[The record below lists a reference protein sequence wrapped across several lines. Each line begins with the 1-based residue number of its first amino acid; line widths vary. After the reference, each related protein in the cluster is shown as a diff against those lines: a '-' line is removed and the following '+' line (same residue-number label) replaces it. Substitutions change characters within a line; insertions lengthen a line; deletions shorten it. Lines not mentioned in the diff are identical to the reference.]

1 MKVRFFGSSNCRDCL
16 KLLIILKKFDIDFEY
31 IDAFDDDTQELCD
44 EQEVEELPHIQFLDN
59 NKDII
64 IEHVGSISEKEFR
77 KILIIHFSTS

>member
-44 EQEVEELPHIQFLDN
+44 EQEVEELPHTQFLDN
-59 NKDII
+59 NDNII
-64 IEHVGSISEKEFR
+64 IEHIGPISEKEFE